1 MEEGSP
7 FSLTD
12 AQKTSDL
19 LPTYTTQLK
28 LEKQLDW
35 AKNPSYQLTITAEV
49 GRTDA
54 LGRKG

>member
-1 MEEGSP
+1 MEKDSP

-35 AKNPSYQLTITAEV
+35 AKNSTYEITITAQV
-49 GRTDA
+49 C
-54 LGRKG
+54 L